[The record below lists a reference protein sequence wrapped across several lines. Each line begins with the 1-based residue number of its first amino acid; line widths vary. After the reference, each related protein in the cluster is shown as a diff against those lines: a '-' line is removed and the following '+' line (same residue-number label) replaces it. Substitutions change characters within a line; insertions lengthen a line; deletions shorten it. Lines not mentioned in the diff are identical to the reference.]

1 MRMNMSITGMDS
13 SLVTECQGTLLFNEP
28 LAEYTTWRVGGPAA
42 RLYKPANTADLA
54 LFLSRLPSDEPLLW
68 LGLGSNSLIR
78 DGGFSGTVILTQGCL
93 KEMTL
98 LSDNCIRVEA
108 GVSCAS
114 MARFSARNNL
124 SGGEFWAGIPGTM
137 GGALRMNAGCHGGE
151 TWQSVIEVQTI
162 NRRGEIRTRKPDE
175 FEVAY
180 RHVAGL
186 GDEWFIS
193 ATLQLTPGNKETS
206 LQLIKDL
213 LAHRANTQ
221 PTNEYNC
228 GSVFRNPPGDFAA
241 RLIESCGLKGVSIG
255 GAVVSEKHANFIINH
270 QGTAT
275 AANIEA
281 LIHLVQTKVREQ
293 TSIELMREVHI
304 IGDANVQIR

>member
-1 MRMNMSITGMDS
+1 MSIMGIDDG
-13 SLVTECQGTLLFNEP
+13 LATECQGTLLFNEP
-28 LAEYTTWRVGGPAA
+28 LADYTTWRVGGPAA
-42 RLYKPANTADLA
+42 KLYKPASTADLA
-54 LFLSRLPSDEPLLW
+54 LFLSQLPPNEPLLW

-93 KEMTL
+93 KEMVL
-98 LSDNCIRVEA
+98 LSERCIRVEA

-162 NRRGEIRTRKPDE
+162 NRHGEIRGRKPEE

-186 GDEWFIS
+186 GEEWFVS
-193 ATLQLTPGNKETS
+193 ALFQLEQGDKDKS

-213 LAHRANTQ
+213 LAHRAKTQ

-241 RLIESCGLKGVSIG
+241 RLIESCGLKGFRIG

-275 AANIEA
+275 AADIEA

-293 TSIELMREVHI
+293 TSIDLMREVHI
-304 IGDANVQIR
+304 IGDF

>member
-1 MRMNMSITGMDS
+1 MSTIENNCD
-13 SLVTECQGTLLFNEP
+13 LTEKLQGALLYNEP

-42 RLYKPANTADLA
+42 KLYKPANIADLS
-54 LFLSRLPSDEPLLW
+54 LFLCQLPETEPLLW

-93 KEMTL
+93 KEISLVDAQTVKV
-98 LSDNCIRVEA
+98 DA

-114 MARFSARNNL
+114 MARFCARNDM

-151 TWQSVIEVQTI
+151 TWQFVVELQTMT
-162 NRRGEIRTRKPDE
+162 RRGEIRTRKPE
-175 FEVAY
+175 EYEVAY
-180 RHVAGL
+180 RHVLAPPE
-186 GDEWFIS
+186 EWFVS
-193 ATLQLTPGNKETS
+193 ATFKLNPGTKETS
-206 LQLIKDL
+206 LQMIKDL

-228 GSVFRNPPGDFAA
+228 GSVFRNPSGNYAA
-241 RLIESCGLKGVSIG
+241 RLIESCGLKGFTIG
-255 GAVVSEKHANFIINH
+255 GAVVSQKHANFIINH
-270 QGTAT
+270 QGSAI
-275 AANIEA
+275 AADIEA

-293 TSIELMREVHI
+293 TTIELMREVHI
-304 IGDANVQIR
+304 IGDY